1 MEVVLISL
9 KRWGDEELFVG
20 LGDVDYGERK
30 GPERT
35 VIAPSHVIC

>member
-1 MEVVLISL
+1 VEVVLVSP

-20 LGDVDYGERK
+20 LGGVVFGERK

-35 VIAPSHVIC
+35 VCAL